1 MHRAPPRCCP
11 PATSSRVTLRKPP
24 INFCA
29 HSRAWMVLWGGH
41 DGGTH
46 VAMPALPVAAPF
58 HAVHNVGEMQVGTLD
73 TPIEVEAIALVAM
86 HIPFV
91 VTYIE
96 SPIRTTPLKTEEH
109 QAFGMQ
115 CSHARRGEQDVPF
128 GGS

>member
-1 MHRAPPRCCP
+1 MGWTRWWDTRGNARTPGGGSVPRRP
-11 PATSSRVTLRKPP
+11 QRR
-24 INFCA
+24 
-29 HSRAWMVLWGGH
+29 
-41 DGGTH
+41 
-46 VAMPALPVAAPF
+46 
-58 HAVHNVGEMQVGTLD
+58 GEMQVGTLD